1 MKKIKLF
8 TSCLIL
14 VLGLSACAANKDAAT
29 KKSDTS
35 AAAASQGETGPGA
48 TKQGET
54 AQGDTAQGDATQD
67 EAGQGENAAQNGTP
81 ESSATEEAL
90 KMTQADIYLEE
101 ITDFYYTAANAENN
115 SGYLRYRFYVK
126 DGSYF
131 FSFDKRDANG
141 NYAAA
146 EGESGSG
153 AGNVSLGTEERL
165 AFFKLIQTGSIK
177 ARDESSENG
186 GSGPWMYLYTEKYP
200 DGLVFH
206 FASATE
212 QTAFEAY
219 CAELAARETQ
229 P

>member
-14 VLGLSACAANKDAAT
+14 VLGLSACAATKDAAT
-29 KKSDTS
+29 KKSDTN
-35 AAAASQGETGPGA
+35 AVTASQGETGPGA

-54 AQGDTAQGDATQD
+54 AQGDTALGDATQD

-81 ESSATEEAL
+81 ESSAAEEAL

-101 ITDFYYTAANAENN
+101 ITDFYYTAANAENS

-146 EGESGSG
+146 EGEGGSG

-177 ARDESSENG
+177 ARDDSSENG

-212 QTAFEAY
+212 QTAFEEY

>member
-14 VLGLSACAANKDAAT
+14 VLGLSACAATKDAAT
-29 KKSDTS
+29 KKSDTN
-35 AAAASQGETGPGA
+35 AVTASQGETGPGA

-146 EGESGSG
+146 EGESDSG

-165 AFFKLIQTGSIK
+165 AFFKLIQNGNVK
-177 ARDESSENG
+177 ARDESSEND

>member
-35 AAAASQGETGPGA
+35 AVAASQGETVP
-48 TKQGET
+48 GET
-54 AQGDTAQGDATQD
+54 EQEKGGAQ
-67 EAGQGENAAQNGTP
+67 EESGQSENAAQSGTP
-81 ESSATEEAL
+81 ESSAAEEAL

-101 ITDFYYTAANAENN
+101 ITDFYYTAANSENN

-153 AGNVSLGTEERL
+153 NVSLNTEERL

-177 ARDESSENG
+177 ARDDSSEND

-212 QTAFEAY
+212 QTAFEEY

>member
-14 VLGLSACAANKDAAT
+14 VLGLSACAATKDAAT
-29 KKSDTS
+29 KKSNTS

-101 ITDFYYTAANAENN
+101 ITDFYYTAANTENS

-165 AFFKLIQTGSIK
+165 AFFKLIQNGNVK

>member
-8 TSCLIL
+8 TSCLLL

-35 AAAASQGETGPGA
+35 AAAASQAEAATEETERGNA
-48 TKQGET
+48 
-54 AQGDTAQGDATQD
+54 AQGNATQD

-81 ESSATEEAL
+81 ESSAAEEAL

-101 ITDFYYTAANAENN
+101 ITDFYYTAANTENS

-153 AGNVSLGTEERL
+153 NVSLGTEERL
-165 AFFKLIQTGSIK
+165 AFFKLIQNGNVK

>member
-35 AAAASQGETGPGA
+35 AVTARQGETVPGETEQGQVTQGSA
-48 TKQGET
+48 AQGES
-54 AQGDTAQGDATQD
+54 
-67 EAGQGENAAQNGTP
+67 GQSENAAQSGTP
-81 ESSATEEAL
+81 ESSAAEEAL

-101 ITDFYYTAANAENN
+101 ITDFYYTAANSENN

-141 NYAAA
+141 NYAAT
-146 EGESGSG
+146 EGESGS
-153 AGNVSLGTEERL
+153 GNVSLGTEERL

-177 ARDESSENG
+177 ARDESNENG

-212 QTAFEAY
+212 QTAFEEY

>member
-8 TSCLIL
+8 TSCLLL

-35 AAAASQGETGPGA
+35 AAAASQGETGPSA

-81 ESSATEEAL
+81 ESSAAEEAL

-101 ITDFYYTAANAENN
+101 ITDFYYTAANTENS

-126 DGSYF
+126 DGSYL

-153 AGNVSLGTEERL
+153 NGNVSLGTEERL

-177 ARDESSENG
+177 ARDESSEND

>member
-8 TSCLIL
+8 TSCLLL

-35 AAAASQGETGPGA
+35 AAAASQAEAATEETEPGNA
-48 TKQGET
+48 
-54 AQGDTAQGDATQD
+54 AQGDATQA
-67 EAGQGENAAQNGTP
+67 EAGQGENAAQNETP
-81 ESSATEEAL
+81 ESSVAEEAL

-101 ITDFYYTAANAENN
+101 ITDFYYTAANTENS

-126 DGSYF
+126 DGSYL

-141 NYAAA
+141 NYAAT

-165 AFFKLIQTGSIK
+165 AFFKLIQNGNVK

>member
-1 MKKIKLF
+1 MNKIKLF

-35 AAAASQGETGPGA
+35 AAAASQGETVP
-48 TKQGET
+48 GET
-54 AQGDTAQGDATQD
+54 EQGQVTQGGAAQ
-67 EAGQGENAAQNGTP
+67 EESGQSENAAQSGTP
-81 ESSATEEAL
+81 ESSAAEEAL

-101 ITDFYYTAANAENN
+101 ITDFYYTAANSENN

-212 QTAFEAY
+212 QTAFEEY

>member
-8 TSCLIL
+8 TSCLLL

-54 AQGDTAQGDATQD
+54 AQGDATQA
-67 EAGQGENAAQNGTP
+67 EAGQGENAAQNETP
-81 ESSATEEAL
+81 ESSVAEEAL

-101 ITDFYYTAANAENN
+101 ITDFYYTAANTENN

-141 NYAAA
+141 NYVAA

-153 AGNVSLGTEERL
+153 NVSLNTEERL

-177 ARDESSENG
+177 ARDDSSENG

-212 QTAFEAY
+212 QTAFEEY

>member
-35 AAAASQGETGPGA
+35 AVAASQGETGLSA

-67 EAGQGENAAQNGTP
+67 EAGQSENAAQNGTP

-146 EGESGSG
+146 EGESDSG

-177 ARDESSENG
+177 ARDDSSENG

>member
-8 TSCLIL
+8 TSCLLL

-81 ESSATEEAL
+81 EISAAEEAL

-101 ITDFYYTAANAENN
+101 ITDFYYTAANAENS

-126 DGSYF
+126 DGSYL

-165 AFFKLIQTGSIK
+165 AFFKLIQNGNIK

>member
-1 MKKIKLF
+1 MKKIKRF

-35 AAAASQGETGPGA
+35 AAAASQAEAATEETEPGNA
-48 TKQGET
+48 
-54 AQGDTAQGDATQD
+54 AQGDATQD

-81 ESSATEEAL
+81 ESSAAEEAL

-101 ITDFYYTAANAENN
+101 ITDFYYTAANTENS

-212 QTAFEAY
+212 QTAFEEY

>member
-14 VLGLSACAANKDAAT
+14 VLGLSACAENKDAAT

-35 AAAASQGETGPGA
+35 AVAASQGETGLSA

-67 EAGQGENAAQNGTP
+67 EAGQSENAAQNGTP
-81 ESSATEEAL
+81 ESSAAEEAL

-101 ITDFYYTAANAENN
+101 ITDFYYTAANTENS

-146 EGESGSG
+146 EGESDSG

-165 AFFKLIQTGSIK
+165 AFFKLIQNGNVK

>member
-8 TSCLIL
+8 TSCLLL

-35 AAAASQGETGPGA
+35 AVTASQGETVP
-48 TKQGET
+48 GET
-54 AQGDTAQGDATQD
+54 EQGQVTQGDAAQ
-67 EAGQGENAAQNGTP
+67 EESGQSENAAQSGTP
-81 ESSATEEAL
+81 ESSAAEEAL

-101 ITDFYYTAANAENN
+101 ITDFYYTAANTENS

-153 AGNVSLGTEERL
+153 NVSLGTEERL

-177 ARDESSENG
+177 ARDDSSENG

-212 QTAFEAY
+212 QTAFEEY

>member
-35 AAAASQGETGPGA
+35 AVTASQGETLPGETEQGQVTQGSA
-48 TKQGET
+48 AQGES
-54 AQGDTAQGDATQD
+54 
-67 EAGQGENAAQNGTP
+67 GQSENAAQSGTP
-81 ESSATEEAL
+81 ESSAAEEAL

-101 ITDFYYTAANAENN
+101 ITDFYYTAANTENS

-153 AGNVSLGTEERL
+153 NVSLNTEERL

-177 ARDESSENG
+177 ARDDSSENG

>member
-35 AAAASQGETGPGA
+35 AAAASQAATGETEPGNA
-48 TKQGET
+48 AQGE
-54 AQGDTAQGDATQD
+54 ATQA
-67 EAGQGENAAQNGTP
+67 EAGQGENATQNGTP
-81 ESSATEEAL
+81 ESSAAEEAL

-101 ITDFYYTAANAENN
+101 ITDFYYTAANTENN

-212 QTAFEAY
+212 QTAFEEY

>member
-14 VLGLSACAANKDAAT
+14 VLGLSACAATKDAAT
-29 KKSDTS
+29 KKSDTN
-35 AAAASQGETGPGA
+35 AVTASQGETGPGA
-48 TKQGET
+48 TKQGE
-54 AQGDTAQGDATQD
+54 TAQGDATQD

-165 AFFKLIQTGSIK
+165 AFFKLIQNGNVK

>member
-1 MKKIKLF
+1 MKKIKVF

-35 AAAASQGETGPGA
+35 AAAASQAEAATGETEPGNA
-48 TKQGET
+48 AQGE
-54 AQGDTAQGDATQD
+54 ATQA
-67 EAGQGENAAQNGTP
+67 EAGQGENATQNGTP
-81 ESSATEEAL
+81 ESSAAEEAL

-101 ITDFYYTAANAENN
+101 ITDFYYTAANTENS

-212 QTAFEAY
+212 QTAFEEY

>member
-8 TSCLIL
+8 TSCLLL

-29 KKSDTS
+29 KKNDTS

-67 EAGQGENAAQNGTP
+67 EARQGENAAQNGTP
-81 ESSATEEAL
+81 ESSAAEEAL

-101 ITDFYYTAANAENN
+101 ITDFYYTAANTENS

-126 DGSYF
+126 DGSYL

-153 AGNVSLGTEERL
+153 NGNVSLGTEERL
-165 AFFKLIQTGSIK
+165 AFFKLIQNGSIK

-212 QTAFEAY
+212 QTAFEEY

>member
-8 TSCLIL
+8 TSCLLL

-29 KKSDTS
+29 KKNDTS
-35 AAAASQGETGPGA
+35 AAAASQAEAATEETEPGNA
-48 TKQGET
+48 
-54 AQGDTAQGDATQD
+54 AQGDATQA

-81 ESSATEEAL
+81 ESSVAEEAL

-101 ITDFYYTAANAENN
+101 ITDFYYTAANAENS

-165 AFFKLIQTGSIK
+165 AFFKLIQNGSIK

>member
-8 TSCLIL
+8 TSCLLL

-35 AAAASQGETGPGA
+35 AAAASQAEAATEETEPGNA
-48 TKQGET
+48 
-54 AQGDTAQGDATQD
+54 AQGDATQA

-81 ESSATEEAL
+81 ESSVAEEAL

-101 ITDFYYTAANAENN
+101 ITDFYYTAANAENS
-115 SGYLRYRFYVK
+115 SGYLRYRFYMK

-165 AFFKLIQTGSIK
+165 AFFKLIQNGNVK

>member
-8 TSCLIL
+8 TSCLLL

-29 KKSDTS
+29 KKNDTS
-35 AAAASQGETGPGA
+35 AAAASQAEAATEETEPGNA
-48 TKQGET
+48 
-54 AQGDTAQGDATQD
+54 AQGDATQA

-81 ESSATEEAL
+81 ESSVAEEAL

-101 ITDFYYTAANAENN
+101 ITDFYYTAANAENS

-146 EGESGSG
+146 EGEGGSG

>member
-8 TSCLIL
+8 TSCLLL
-14 VLGLSACAANKDAAT
+14 VLGLSAYAANKDAAT

-35 AAAASQGETGPGA
+35 AAAASQGETGPSA

-146 EGESGSG
+146 EGESDSG

-177 ARDESSENG
+177 ARDDSSENG

>member
-35 AAAASQGETGPGA
+35 AAAASQGEAATEETEPGNA
-48 TKQGET
+48 
-54 AQGDTAQGDATQD
+54 AQGDATQD

-81 ESSATEEAL
+81 ESSAAEEAL

-101 ITDFYYTAANAENN
+101 ITDFYYTAANAENS

-146 EGESGSG
+146 EGESG
-153 AGNVSLGTEERL
+153 AGNVNLGTEERL
-165 AFFKLIQTGSIK
+165 AFFKLIQNGNIK

-212 QTAFEAY
+212 QTAFEEY

>member
-8 TSCLIL
+8 TSCLLL

-35 AAAASQGETGPGA
+35 AAAASQAEAATEETEPGNA
-48 TKQGET
+48 
-54 AQGDTAQGDATQD
+54 AQGDATQGDATQD

-81 ESSATEEAL
+81 ESSAAEEAL

-101 ITDFYYTAANAENN
+101 ITDFYYTAANTENS

-177 ARDESSENG
+177 ARDDSSENG

>member
-8 TSCLIL
+8 TSCLLL

-81 ESSATEEAL
+81 ESSAAEEAL

-101 ITDFYYTAANAENN
+101 ITDFYYTAANTENS

-165 AFFKLIQTGSIK
+165 AFFKLIQNGNVK

-212 QTAFEAY
+212 QTAFEEY

>member
-8 TSCLIL
+8 TSCLLL

-35 AAAASQGETGPGA
+35 AAAASQAEAATEETEPGNA
-48 TKQGET
+48 
-54 AQGDTAQGDATQD
+54 AQGDATQA

-81 ESSATEEAL
+81 ESSAAEEVL

-101 ITDFYYTAANAENN
+101 ITDFYYTAANTENS

-126 DGSYF
+126 DGSYL

-165 AFFKLIQTGSIK
+165 AFFKLIQNGNVK
-177 ARDESSENG
+177 ARDESSEND
-186 GSGPWMYLYTEKYP
+186 GSGPWMYLSPEKYP

>member
-8 TSCLIL
+8 TSCLLL

-29 KKSDTS
+29 KKNDTS
-35 AAAASQGETGPGA
+35 AAAASQAEAATEETEPGNA
-48 TKQGET
+48 
-54 AQGDTAQGDATQD
+54 AQGDATQD
-67 EAGQGENAAQNGTP
+67 ETGQGENATQNGTP
-81 ESSATEEAL
+81 ESSAAEEAL

-101 ITDFYYTAANAENN
+101 ITDFYYTAANTENN

-153 AGNVSLGTEERL
+153 NGNVSLGTEERL

>member
-8 TSCLIL
+8 TSCLLL

-35 AAAASQGETGPGA
+35 AAAASQAEAATEETEPGNA
-48 TKQGET
+48 
-54 AQGDTAQGDATQD
+54 AQGDATQA

-81 ESSATEEAL
+81 ESSAAEEVL

-101 ITDFYYTAANAENN
+101 ITDFYYTAANTENS

-126 DGSYF
+126 DGSYL

-165 AFFKLIQTGSIK
+165 AFFKLIQNGNVK
-177 ARDESSENG
+177 ARDDSSENG

-212 QTAFEAY
+212 QTAFEEY

>member
-8 TSCLIL
+8 TSCLLL

-35 AAAASQGETGPGA
+35 AAAASQAEAATEETERGNA
-48 TKQGET
+48 
-54 AQGDTAQGDATQD
+54 AQGNATQD

-81 ESSATEEAL
+81 ESSAAEEAL

-101 ITDFYYTAANAENN
+101 ITDFYYTAANTENS

-141 NYAAA
+141 NYTAA
-146 EGESGSG
+146 EGESGS
-153 AGNVSLGTEERL
+153 GNVSLGTEERL
-165 AFFKLIQTGSIK
+165 AFFKLIQNGNVK

>member
-14 VLGLSACAANKDAAT
+14 VLGLSACAATKDAAT
-29 KKSDTS
+29 KKSDTN
-35 AAAASQGETGPGA
+35 AVTASQGETGPGA

-146 EGESGSG
+146 EGESDSG

-165 AFFKLIQTGSIK
+165 AFFKLIQNGNVK

-186 GSGPWMYLYTEKYP
+186 GSGPWMDLYTEKYP

>member
-1 MKKIKLF
+1 
-8 TSCLIL
+8 
-14 VLGLSACAANKDAAT
+14 
-29 KKSDTS
+29 
-35 AAAASQGETGPGA
+35 
-48 TKQGET
+48 
-54 AQGDTAQGDATQD
+54 
-67 EAGQGENAAQNGTP
+67 
-81 ESSATEEAL
+81 
-90 KMTQADIYLEE
+90 MTQADIYLEE
-101 ITDFYYTAANAENN
+101 ITDFYYTAANAENS

-146 EGESGSG
+146 EGESDSG

>member
-8 TSCLIL
+8 TSCLLL

-29 KKSDTS
+29 KKNDTS
-35 AAAASQGETGPGA
+35 AAAASQAEAATEETEPGNA
-48 TKQGET
+48 
-54 AQGDTAQGDATQD
+54 AQGDATQD
-67 EAGQGENAAQNGTP
+67 ETGQGENAAQNGTP
-81 ESSATEEAL
+81 ESSAAEEAL

-101 ITDFYYTAANAENN
+101 ITDFYYTAANTENS

-153 AGNVSLGTEERL
+153 NGNVSLGTEERL

-212 QTAFEAY
+212 QTAFEEY

>member
-8 TSCLIL
+8 TSCLLL

-35 AAAASQGETGPGA
+35 AAAASQAEAATEETEPGNA
-48 TKQGET
+48 
-54 AQGDTAQGDATQD
+54 AQGDATQA

-81 ESSATEEAL
+81 ESSVAEEAL

-101 ITDFYYTAANAENN
+101 ITDFYYTAANAENS
-115 SGYLRYRFYVK
+115 SGYLRYRFYMK

-146 EGESGSG
+146 EGESDSG

-177 ARDESSENG
+177 ARDDSSENG

>member
-35 AAAASQGETGPGA
+35 AVTASQAATGETEPGNA
-48 TKQGET
+48 AQGE
-54 AQGDTAQGDATQD
+54 ATQA
-67 EAGQGENAAQNGTP
+67 EAGQGENATQNGTP
-81 ESSATEEAL
+81 ESSAAEEAL

-101 ITDFYYTAANAENN
+101 ITDFYYTAANTENS

-212 QTAFEAY
+212 QTAFEEY

>member
-8 TSCLIL
+8 TSCLLL

-29 KKSDTS
+29 KKNDTS
-35 AAAASQGETGPGA
+35 AAAASQAEAATEETEPGNA
-48 TKQGET
+48 
-54 AQGDTAQGDATQD
+54 AQGDATQA

-81 ESSATEEAL
+81 ESSVAEEAL

-101 ITDFYYTAANAENN
+101 ITDFYYTAANAENS

-126 DGSYF
+126 DGSYL

-153 AGNVSLGTEERL
+153 NGNVSLGTEERL
-165 AFFKLIQTGSIK
+165 AFFKLIQNGSIK

>member
-8 TSCLIL
+8 TSCLLL

-35 AAAASQGETGPGA
+35 AAAASQAEAATEETEPGNA
-48 TKQGET
+48 
-54 AQGDTAQGDATQD
+54 AQGDATQA

-81 ESSATEEAL
+81 ESSAAEEVL

-101 ITDFYYTAANAENN
+101 ITDFYYTAANTENS

-126 DGSYF
+126 DGSYL

-165 AFFKLIQTGSIK
+165 AFFKLIQNGNVK